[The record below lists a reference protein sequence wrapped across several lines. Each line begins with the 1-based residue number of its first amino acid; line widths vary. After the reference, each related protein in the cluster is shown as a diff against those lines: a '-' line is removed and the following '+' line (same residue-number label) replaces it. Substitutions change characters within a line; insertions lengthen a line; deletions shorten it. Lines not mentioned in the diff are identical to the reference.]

1 MFKTW
6 LHMTEQGSYQI
17 QEVNVLVRITDASDK
32 WERGNCKF
40 THTHTHI
47 PNWTGNS
54 HSVKSCI
61 VPVFCTNHKQC
72 YFPGVDK
79 FCLFVCH
86 LLISFSW
93 FVSVWFSLYLLF
105 PLVFGCVVTDRPS
118 DIYRDPSFLFP
129 KAPKK
134 RAEAVSVASPQSVYN
149 KTRWGQCRVSLA
161 FAL

>member
-1 MFKTW
+1 
-6 LHMTEQGSYQI
+6 MTEQGSYQI